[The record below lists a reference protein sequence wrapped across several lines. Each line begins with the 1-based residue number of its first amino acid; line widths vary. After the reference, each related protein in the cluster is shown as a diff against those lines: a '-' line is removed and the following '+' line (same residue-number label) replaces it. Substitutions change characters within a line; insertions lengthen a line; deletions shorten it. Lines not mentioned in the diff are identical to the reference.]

1 MNPYKPVSYIGISW
15 LNPGMRN
22 DFTIRFQL
30 FALCFTLATLLAG
43 CTPTRQTP
51 APQRPAPQT
60 DEPVI
65 NRLLDSAR
73 AAFNTDRL
81 TTPEGDNA
89 HQYYRQV
96 LAFDA
101 GNPAALEGIS
111 AIVETYLTWAMAR
124 VERGQYSR
132 ARLYLN
138 RASTVDDS
146 HPNIGPVLNMIRESE
161 EKITIDFALDPR
173 AVRGKRPEGIGFD
186 RIANRIE
193 QESAFV
199 TIRAPDDA
207 SGRWLYQEL
216 NRRVSFRIEAR
227 FERASRPSIS
237 LAHQPLR

>member
-1 MNPYKPVSYIGISW
+1 MQPVSYIGISW
-15 LNPGMRN
+15 LNPGMRD
-22 DFTIRFQL
+22 DFTIRFPL

-43 CTPTRQTP
+43 CTTPRQTS
-51 APQRPAPQT
+51 APQT
-60 DEPVI
+60 DKPVI

-73 AAFNTDRL
+73 AAFDTDRL
-81 TTPEGDNA
+81 TTPEGNNA

-96 LAFDA
+96 LALDA
-101 GNPAALEGIS
+101 GNPTAMEGIS

-124 VERGQYSR
+124 AERGQYSR
-132 ARLYLN
+132 ARLYLD
-138 RASTVDDS
+138 RARAVDDS
-146 HPNIGPVLNMIRESE
+146 HPNIGPFLNMIRESE
-161 EKITIDFALDPR
+161 AKVTVDFALDPR

-186 RIANRIE
+186 RIASHIE

-237 LAHQPLR
+237 LAHQPLL